1 MTGCM
6 NILPPYND
14 IRAEISESPHNT
26 SCWLQQSSRK
36 QLLYSFWDVCDY
48 LTPHLQFAGSS
59 VDTYGNYPLRET
71 GDSFW
76 STNWMRVSGIYFN
89 VPVRTYRTT
98 IIFEPSIFLMFITL
112 QSFHLQLEGTKMS
125 TKVDVMSVVKSPSL
139 VKWVE
144 IPAKIARY
152 FWQFTSSDVVTFG
165 VPNTVFEICC
175 VLAGPPL
182 ISGDHMSVREVL
194 WRIPAVVLF
203 NWSNLLIFVIASQ
216 RLWEPATEDQLNKPW
231 RPMSQ
236 GLVTRT
242 EARLALQLLI
252 PAIFAINHCFL
263 NVGAEMACIW
273 RKRGFTMISK
283 RHMMVGS
290 SATSSL
296 LSLFGCTAE
305 VPWKSLSAEAVLLTQ
320 SSHLSDSYG
329 F

>member
-1 MTGCM
+1 
-6 NILPPYND
+6 
-14 IRAEISESPHNT
+14 
-26 SCWLQQSSRK
+26 
-36 QLLYSFWDVCDY
+36 
-48 LTPHLQFAGSS
+48 
-59 VDTYGNYPLRET
+59 
-71 GDSFW
+71 
-76 STNWMRVSGIYFN
+76 
-89 VPVRTYRTT
+89 
-98 IIFEPSIFLMFITL
+98 MFITL
-112 QSFHLQLEGTKMS
+112 QSFHLQLEDTKMS

-144 IPAKIARY
+144 IPAIIARY